1 MNDGRLTRKGS
12 SSSLAN
18 TSRFSP
24 RMEEATGMDVK
35 AMIAQKSF
43 IVKILKW
50 RQEMAEAKGDWKILP
65 YDWKILPYAH
75 ATSQRL
81 IKKYLGVHKSIA
93 YHILEFTPG
102 SVIFQ
107 SYIINIFNF
116 NCFNFF

>member
-1 MNDGRLTRKGS
+1 
-12 SSSLAN
+12 
-18 TSRFSP
+18 
-24 RMEEATGMDVK
+24 MEEATGMDVK

-65 YDWKILPYAH
+65 YAH

-93 YHILEFTPG
+93 YHILEF
-102 SVIFQ
+102 
-107 SYIINIFNF
+107 NIFNF